1 MAKIVRDDRARQG
14 PSGRPV
20 LMVLI
25 GSFVLLGIYM
35 LSLLLWSGSESPDH
49 TSQEASRQVTTG
61 TPSGSSNANPTDRIS
76 PANPHYPVP
85 ADPSATGSTNRQ

>member
-1 MAKIVRDDRARQG
+1 MAKIVQDDRARQG
-14 PSGRPV
+14 PRGRPV

-35 LSLLLWSGSESPDH
+35 VSLMLWSGSESPDH
-49 TSQEASRQVTTG
+49 PSQEASRQVTTG
-61 TPSGSSNANPTDRIS
+61 TPSGSSNANPSDRVS

-85 ADPSATGSTNRQ
+85 ADPSATGSTPRQ

>member
-35 LSLLLWSGSESPDH
+35 LSLLIWSGSESPDH
-49 TSQEASRQVTTG
+49 PSQDASRQVTTG
-61 TPSGSSNANPTDRIS
+61 SPSGSSNANPSDRVS

-85 ADPSATGSTNRQ
+85 ADPSATGSTNRP

>member
-14 PSGRPV
+14 PKGRPV

-35 LSLLLWSGSESPDH
+35 VSLLIWSGSESPDNP
-49 TSQEASRQVTTG
+49 SQAASRQVTTG
-61 TPSGSSNANPTDRIS
+61 SPSGSSNANPSDRVS
-76 PANPHYPVP
+76 PANPHYPSP
-85 ADPSATGSTNRQ
+85 ADPSATGSTNRP